1 MMIQRC
7 AALLVLLA
15 LPAIAVAAATNQVPE
30 PETLALLAVGAV
42 AIVVAR
48 WRRK

>member
-7 AALLVLLA
+7 AATLMLLA
-15 LPAIAVAAATNQVPE
+15 LPAIAVAGGTNQVPE
-30 PETLALLAVGAV
+30 PETLALLAVGAI